1 MELKLWG
8 VRGSIPAPEPSN
20 MGYGGNTS
28 CIEIRPSDGR
38 LVIFD
43 AGTGIRRLGAEIKRA
58 QADGRLG
65 PELEIDMFFTHFH
78 YDHIQGLPFFAPL
91 FDPKC
96 KIRFYSSRYSS
107 PLRES
112 ITGQMVAPYFPV
124 TLEVAA
130 SRREF
135 IVLEKD
141 PVQVGALTVH
151 PFQLNHP
158 QGATGYR
165 IESEGKA
172 IVYATD
178 REQNGGP
185 LDAVVREYSQDADIL
200 IHDSQ
205 YTLEEFARFQGY
217 GHSTWLESARVA
229 WDSRVKQLLLF
240 HHDPTHDDATVTG
253 LVERARE
260 EFENTIG
267 AREGWTEVV

>member
-28 CIEIRPSDGR
+28 CIEIRPPDGR
-38 LVIFD
+38 RVIFD
-43 AGTGIRRLGAEIKRA
+43 AGPGIRRLGADIKRA
-58 QADGRLG
+58 QAEGQLG
-65 PELEIDMFFTHFH
+65 PDLEIDLFFTHFH

-91 FDPKC
+91 HDPRAT
-96 KIRFYSSRYSS
+96 ITYYSSRYSS

-112 ITGQMVAPYFPV
+112 IAGQMVTPYFPV
-124 TLEVAA
+124 NFEAVA
-130 SRREF
+130 SHGNF
-135 IVLEKD
+135 VVLEKD
-141 PVQVGALTVH
+141 PIQVGALTVH

-165 IESEGKA
+165 IECGGKV

-185 LDAVVREYSQDADIL
+185 LDSVVREYAQDADIL

-205 YTLEEFARFQGY
+205 YTLEEFARYQGY

-267 AREGWTEVV
+267 AREGWTGVV